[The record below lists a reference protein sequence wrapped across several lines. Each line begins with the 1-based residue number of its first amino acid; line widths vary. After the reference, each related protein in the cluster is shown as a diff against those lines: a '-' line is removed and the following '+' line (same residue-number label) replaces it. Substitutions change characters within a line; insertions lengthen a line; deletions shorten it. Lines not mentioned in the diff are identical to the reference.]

1 MPPTSVVPK
10 PALTETSPLI
20 SRSPEL
26 EHIQSRPDSPLGMQ
40 FLRVPASISPSS
52 PAAMAQTTSSSE
64 ETSNDGSSKLD
75 PVYDED
81 EEDDE

>member
-1 MPPTSVVPK
+1 MPSTIVAEK
-10 PALTETSPLI
+10 PVI
-20 SRSPEL
+20 VYRSSEL
-26 EHIQSRPDSPLGMQ
+26 EQIQERFNSPFGML
-40 FLRVPASISPSS
+40 FLKVPMSISLSVPLC
-52 PAAMAQTTSSSE
+52 ALTTSSSE